1 MNERKEESISS
12 LRDKNNLKVTVN
24 SKISPNLSNKILSL
38 HSSKSSINETQSDK
52 NDIKY
57 KSNSLMSLKV

>member
-24 SKISPNLSNKILSL
+24 SNIRPNLSNKILSL

>member
-1 MNERKEESISS
+1 MNERKEKSISS

-24 SKISPNLSNKILSL
+24 SNIRPNLSNKILSL

>member
-1 MNERKEESISS
+1 MNERKEKSISS

>member
-12 LRDKNNLKVTVN
+12 LRGKNNLKVTVN
-24 SKISPNLSNKILSL
+24 SNIRPNLSNKILSL